1 MLRTSIVTIAIYL
14 VAISTTK
21 GQISLSTYSQKQ
33 ELNSSGIVVPAVL
46 SAMEQENL
54 FVLAGTG
61 AF

>member
-21 GQISLSTYSQKQ
+21 GQISLSYSQKQ

-54 FVLAGTG
+54 FVLARTG